1 MENGTEKKSWFPKV
15 GTTEAQKEFVN
26 ELLLPKMKDAG
37 LIECANVSDFT
48 RWAIEAGA
56 KAVGVK
62 IETPLVE
69 KKKPGRKSS
78 ERATGLR

>member
-1 MENGTEKKSWFPKV
+1 MENGIEKKSWFPKV

-62 IETPLVE
+62 IETPKVE
-69 KKKPGRKSS
+69 KKTPGRKSS
-78 ERATGLR
+78 ERSSGV

>member
-1 MENGTEKKSWFPKV
+1 MNNGTEKKEWFTRV
-15 GTTEAQKEFVN
+15 ATTEAQKQFVN
-26 ELLLPKMKDAG
+26 DLLLPKMKDAG

-62 IETPLVE
+62 IETPKV
-69 KKKPGRKSS
+69 KKRTPGRKSS
-78 ERATGLR
+78 ERATGF